1 MILQWFST
9 SLNHTEP
16 QGRKD
21 DAQLSP
27 GAEIQAQRQIYCV
40 LGCADGR
47 VTGGLSG
54 VHGHERVEQHW

>member
-1 MILQWFST
+1 MI
-9 SLNHTEP
+9 HTKPEG
-16 QGRKD
+16 GRD

-27 GAEIQAQRQIYCV
+27 GAEIQTQRQIYCV
-40 LGCADGR
+40 RGGADGR